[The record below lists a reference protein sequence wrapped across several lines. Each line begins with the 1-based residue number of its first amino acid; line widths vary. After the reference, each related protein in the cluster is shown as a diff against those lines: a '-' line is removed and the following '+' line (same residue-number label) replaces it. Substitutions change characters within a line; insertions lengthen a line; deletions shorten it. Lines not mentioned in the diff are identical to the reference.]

1 MTAIV
6 GTLTLELYV
15 SDALTLKDKRQV
27 VKSLVGRIGDRFNVS
42 VAEVDDLDSPRRA
55 TLAVA
60 AIANRREHVDRV
72 LNAVL
77 RFCESDPRA
86 QIADVEMDV
95 G

>member
-1 MTAIV
+1 MSAIV
-6 GTLTLELYV
+6 GTLTIDLHV

-27 VKSLVGRIGDRFNVS
+27 VNSLVARVGDRFNVS
-42 VAEVDDLDSPRRA
+42 VAEVGDLDSPRRA
-55 TLAVA
+55 SIAVA
-60 AIANRREHVDRV
+60 TVANSREHVDRV

-86 QIADVEMDV
+86 EVTGVETDI

>member
-1 MTAIV
+1 MNAIV
-6 GTLTLELYV
+6 GTLTLDLYV

-42 VAEVDDLDSPRRA
+42 VAEVGALDNPRRA
-55 TLAVA
+55 TIAVA
-60 AIANRREHVDRV
+60 AVANSREHADRV

-86 QIADVEMDV
+86 DVTHVETEID
-95 G
+95 

>member
-1 MTAIV
+1 MSAIV
-6 GTLTLELYV
+6 GTLTIDLYI

-27 VKSLVGRIGDRFNVS
+27 VKSLVGRVGDRFNAA
-42 VAEVDDLDSPRRA
+42 VAEVGALDDPRRA
-55 TLAVA
+55 TVAVA
-60 AIANRREHVDRV
+60 TVANSREHVDRV

-86 QIADVEMDV
+86 DVAGVELDI